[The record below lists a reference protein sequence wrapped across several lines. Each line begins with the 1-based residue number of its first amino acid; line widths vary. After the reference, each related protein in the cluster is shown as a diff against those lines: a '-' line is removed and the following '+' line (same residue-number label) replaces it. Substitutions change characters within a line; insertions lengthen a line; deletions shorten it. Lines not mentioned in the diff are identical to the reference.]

1 MRRMLRLNNRSESLA
16 IVLFL
21 TLSGGAAFGVEEAPD
36 PSEIRVHMEQTRQK
50 HAALLGVRQQLNQQL
65 SQLEIQQ
72 GILNVKIGELEAQA
86 KQRERRIRE
95 LKKQRDELK
104 SDIATQQKH
113 LAGQLRS
120 AHVIGSKDWLKLLL
134 NQEDASHLARVLAYY
149 GYLSQAR
156 SDQIHR
162 LEEQIGRLETL
173 ERDLNDEATLKSELR
188 RQTQEEKLALAESS
202 KARRQLLK
210 GWDLELRDQAEQMR
224 EDQRS
229 LGILVESFAIDS
241 IEQPQEPSVASA
253 VDPLSKDGAA
263 RCPPQGTITAKFGS
277 PRMTSKWDG
286 VLISGRE
293 GAPVRVIAAGK
304 IAFADWFRGYGLLTI
319 VDHGNGVMSLY
330 AFNQSLSKSKG
341 DLVSAGEV
349 IATLGSTGGRDK
361 PGLYF
366 GVRAQGKP
374 VDPLVW
380 CQKAH

>member
-1 MRRMLRLNNRSESLA
+1 MLRLNNRSGVLA
-16 IVLFL
+16 IVLSL
-21 TLSGGAAFGVEEAPD
+21 TSGGGVALGVEESPD
-36 PSEIRVHMEQTRQK
+36 QSEIRDRMEQTRQK
-50 HAALLGVRQQLNQQL
+50 HTALLGVRDQLNQQL

-72 GILNVKIGELEAQA
+72 GLLSTKIGELEVQA

-95 LKKQRDELK
+95 LKKQRDDLK
-104 SDIATQQKH
+104 NDIATQQKH

-156 SDQIHR
+156 SDLIHR
-162 LEEQIGRLETL
+162 LEEQIGRLEAL
-173 ERDLNDEATLKSELR
+173 ERDLNDEATLKAELR

-210 GWDLELRDQAEQMR
+210 GWDRELKDQAEQMR

-229 LGILVESFAIDS
+229 LGMLVESFAIDT
-241 IEQPQEPSVASA
+241 IQEPMPRSTEGLITEG
-253 VDPLSKDGAA
+253 PA
-263 RCPPQGTITAKFGS
+263 RCPPQGTITAQFGS

-286 VLISGRE
+286 VLISGKE
-293 GAPVRVIAAGK
+293 GAPVRAVAAGK
-304 IAFADWFRGYGLLTI
+304 VAFAEWFRGYGLLTI
-319 VDHGNGVMSLY
+319 IDHGNGVMSLY
-330 AFNQSLSKSKG
+330 AFNQSLNKSKG
-341 DLVSAGEV
+341 DPVAAGEV
-349 IATLGSTGGRDK
+349 IAALGSTGGRDK

-366 GVRAQGKP
+366 GIRTQGKP

-380 CQKAH
+380 CKKAH

>member
-1 MRRMLRLNNRSESLA
+1 MLRLNNRSDRLA
-16 IVLFL
+16 IGLVL
-21 TLSGGAAFGVEEAPD
+21 TLTGGAALGVEQAPD
-36 PSEIRVHMEQTRQK
+36 PSEIRDRMEQTRQK
-50 HAALLGVRQQLNQQL
+50 HTALLGVRQQLNQQL

-72 GILNVKIGELEAQA
+72 GMLNVKIGELETQA

-104 SDIATQQKH
+104 GDIATQQKH

-156 SDQIHR
+156 SDLIHQLEDQIAR
-162 LEEQIGRLETL
+162 LQAL
-173 ERDLNDEATLKSELR
+173 ERDLNDEATLKAELR

-210 GWDLELRDQAEQMR
+210 GWDLELKDQAEQMR

-241 IEQPQEPSVASA
+241 IEQAQESVASSTA
-253 VDPLSKDGAA
+253 DGVLKDGSA

-341 DLVSAGEV
+341 DLVSSGDV
-349 IATLGSTGGRDK
+349 IAAMGSTGGRDK

-366 GVRAQGKP
+366 GIRTQGKP

-380 CQKAH
+380 CQKTH

>member
-1 MRRMLRLNNRSESLA
+1 MRRLNNRSGVLA
-16 IVLFL
+16 VVFFL
-21 TLSGGAAFGVEEAPD
+21 TAGDGPVYALEEVPGQ
-36 PSEIRVHMEQTRQK
+36 SEIRDRMEQTRQK
-50 HAALLGVRQQLNQQL
+50 HAALLGVRDQLNQQL

-72 GILNVKIGELEAQA
+72 GVLSSKIGELEAQA

-95 LKKQRDELK
+95 LKKQRDDLK
-104 SDIATQQKH
+104 ADIATQQKH

-156 SDQIHR
+156 SDLIHR
-162 LEEQIGRLETL
+162 LEEQIARFETL
-173 ERDLNDEATLKSELR
+173 ERDLNDEATLKAELR

-210 GWDLELRDQAEQMR
+210 GWERELKDQAEQMR

-229 LGILVESFAIDS
+229 LGILVESFAIDAIDPVKEPVIGS
-241 IEQPQEPSVASA
+241 ISDASPSEGS
-253 VDPLSKDGAA
+253 G

-293 GAPVRVIAAGK
+293 GAPVRAIAAGK
-304 IAFADWFRGYGLLTI
+304 VAFADWFRGYGLLTI

-330 AFNQSLSKSKG
+330 AFNQSLTKSKG
-341 DLVSAGEV
+341 DSVTAGDV
-349 IATLGSTGGRDK
+349 IAALGSTGGRDK

-366 GVRAQGKP
+366 GIRTQGKP

-380 CQKAH
+380 CKQVH

>member
-1 MRRMLRLNNRSESLA
+1 MPRLDNRLGVLA
-16 IVLFL
+16 VVLFL
-21 TLSGGAAFGVEEAPD
+21 TSGGGKVLGFEASPD
-36 PSEIRVHMEQTRQK
+36 QSEIRDRMEQTRQK
-50 HAALLGVRQQLNQQL
+50 HTALLGVREQLNQQL

-72 GILNVKIGELEAQA
+72 GLLSTKIGELEIQA
-86 KQRERRIRE
+86 KQRDRRIRE
-95 LKKQRDELK
+95 LKKQRDDLR

-149 GYLSQAR
+149 GYLSHAR
-156 SDQIHR
+156 SDLIHR
-162 LEEQIGRLETL
+162 LEEQIARLEAI
-173 ERDLNDEATLKSELR
+173 ERDLNDEATLKAELR

-202 KARRQLLK
+202 KARRQLLR
-210 GWDLELRDQAEQMR
+210 GWDRELKDQADQMR

-229 LGILVESFAIDS
+229 LGMLVESFAIDS
-241 IEQPQEPSVASA
+241 ISQIPEHTQLNEGRTTE
-253 VDPLSKDGAA
+253 GAA

-286 VLISGRE
+286 VLISGKE
-293 GAPVRVIAAGK
+293 GAPVRTIAAGK

-341 DLVSAGEV
+341 DSVAAGDV
-349 IATLGSTGGRDK
+349 IAALGSTGGRDK

-366 GVRAQGKP
+366 GIRTQGKP
-374 VDPLVW
+374 IDPLVW
-380 CQKAH
+380 CKQAH

>member
-1 MRRMLRLNNRSESLA
+1 MPSLNNRKRYLA
-16 IVLFL
+16 IVLSVTFF
-21 TLSGGAAFGVEEAPD
+21 SGTAFGLEASPD
-36 PSEIRVHMEQTRQK
+36 ASEIRDRMELTRQK
-50 HAALLGVRQQLNQQL
+50 HTALMGVRQQLNQQL

-72 GILNVKIGELEAQA
+72 GLLNVKIGDLEAQA

-95 LKKQRDELK
+95 LKRQRDDLK
-104 SDIATQQKH
+104 GDIATQQKH

-156 SDQIHR
+156 SDLIRR
-162 LEEQIGRLETL
+162 LEEQISRLETL
-173 ERDLNDEATLKSELR
+173 ERDLNDEATLKAELR
-188 RQTQEEKLALAESS
+188 RQTQQEKMALAESS

-210 GWDLELRDQAEQMR
+210 GWDLELKDQAEQMR

-241 IEQPQEPSVASA
+241 IEEAQDGVTAAAIDGVP
-253 VDPLSKDGAA
+253 KDAPA
-263 RCPPQGTITAKFGS
+263 RCPPQGTITARFGS

-341 DLVSAGEV
+341 DVVSAGDV
-349 IATLGSTGGRDK
+349 IAALGSTGGRDK

-366 GVRAQGKP
+366 GIRTQGKP

-380 CQKAH
+380 CQKTH

>member
-1 MRRMLRLNNRSESLA
+1 MFRPNNRSGVLA
-16 IVLFL
+16 IVLL
-21 TLSGGAAFGVEEAPD
+21 LIAAGRASFGLEGSPD
-36 PSEIRVHMEQTRQK
+36 QSEIRDRMEQTRQK
-50 HAALLGVRQQLNQQL
+50 HAALLGVRDQLNQQL

-72 GILNVKIGELEAQA
+72 GQLTTRISELEAQA

-95 LKKQRDELK
+95 LKKQRDDLK

-156 SDQIHR
+156 SDLIHR
-162 LEEQIGRLETL
+162 LEEQIAKLEAL
-173 ERDLNDEATLKSELR
+173 ERDLNDEATLKAELR
-188 RQTQEEKLALAESS
+188 RQTQEEKLSLAESS

-210 GWDLELRDQAEQMR
+210 GWDSELKDQAEQMR

-229 LGILVESFAIDS
+229 LGILVESFAIDRV
-241 IEQPQEPSVASA
+241 QNPVADATDAASSQGA
-253 VDPLSKDGAA
+253 V
-263 RCPPQGTITAKFGS
+263 RCPPQGVITAKFGS

-286 VLISGRE
+286 ILISGKE
-293 GAPVRVIAAGK
+293 GAPVRAIAAGK
-304 IAFADWFRGYGLLTI
+304 VAFADWFRGYGLLTI

-341 DLVSAGEV
+341 DQVAAGDV
-349 IATLGSTGGRDK
+349 LAALGSTGGRDK

-366 GVRAQGKP
+366 GIRTQGRP
-374 VDPLVW
+374 VDPLAW
-380 CQKAH
+380 CKQVH

>member
-1 MRRMLRLNNRSESLA
+1 MLRLNNRSHCLA

-21 TLSGGAAFGVEEAPD
+21 TLSGGPAFGVENAPD
-36 PSEIRVHMEQTRQK
+36 PSEIRDHMEQTRQK

-72 GILNVKIGELEAQA
+72 GILNVKIGELEVQA

-95 LKKQRDELK
+95 LKKQRDDLK

-162 LEEQIGRLETL
+162 LEAQIGRLETL
-173 ERDLNDEATLKSELR
+173 ERDLNDEATLKAELR
-188 RQTQEEKLALAESS
+188 RQTQEEKLSLAESS

-210 GWDLELRDQAEQMR
+210 GWDVELRDQAEQMR

-253 VDPLSKDGAA
+253 VDPLPKDGAA

>member
-1 MRRMLRLNNRSESLA
+1 
-16 IVLFL
+16 
-21 TLSGGAAFGVEEAPD
+21 
-36 PSEIRVHMEQTRQK
+36 MEQTRQK
-50 HAALLGVRQQLNQQL
+50 HTALLGVREQLNQQL

-72 GILNVKIGELEAQA
+72 GLLSTKIGELETQA
-86 KQRERRIRE
+86 KQRDRRIRE
-95 LKKQRDELK
+95 LKKQRDDLK
-104 SDIATQQKH
+104 ADIATQQKH

-156 SDQIHR
+156 SDLIHR
-162 LEEQIGRLETL
+162 LEEQIERLEAL
-173 ERDLNDEATLKSELR
+173 ERDLNDEATLKAELR

-210 GWDLELRDQAEQMR
+210 GWDRELKDQAEQMR

-229 LGILVESFAIDS
+229 LGMLVESFAIDTIS
-241 IEQPQEPSVASA
+241 QIPEPMQSNEGRTTE
-253 VDPLSKDGAA
+253 GAA

-286 VLISGRE
+286 VLISGKE
-293 GAPVRVIAAGK
+293 GTPVRAIAAGK
-304 IAFADWFRGYGLLTI
+304 VAFADWFRGYGLLTI

-341 DLVSAGEV
+341 DPVAAGDV
-349 IATLGSTGGRDK
+349 IAALGSTGGRDK

-366 GVRAQGKP
+366 GIRTQGRP
-374 VDPLVW
+374 IDPLVW
-380 CQKAH
+380 CKQAH

>member
-1 MRRMLRLNNRSESLA
+1 MLKLNNRRDQLA
-16 IVLFL
+16 IGLYL
-21 TLSGGAAFGVEEAPD
+21 TLSCGAALALDEAKD
-36 PSEIRVHMEQTRQK
+36 PSEIRDRMEQTRQK

-104 SDIATQQKH
+104 ADIATQQKH

-156 SDQIHR
+156 SDQIRR
-162 LEEQIGRLETL
+162 LEGEIVRFEAL
-173 ERDLNDEATLKSELR
+173 ERDLNDEATLKAELR

-210 GWDLELRDQAEQMR
+210 GWDMELRDQAERMR

-241 IEQPQEPSVASA
+241 IEPAQEPVGSSL
-253 VDPLSKDGAA
+253 VDSFNKDGPA

-286 VLISGRE
+286 ILISGRE

-349 IATLGSTGGRDK
+349 IAALGSTGGRDK

-366 GVRAQGKP
+366 GIRTQGKP

-380 CQKAH
+380 CQKTH

>member
-1 MRRMLRLNNRSESLA
+1 MQRLNNRTGALA
-16 IVLFL
+16 VVLFL
-21 TLSGGAAFGVEEAPD
+21 GVAWGGAYGLEEGAD
-36 PSEIRVHMEQTRQK
+36 QAEIRDRMEQTRQK
-50 HAALLGVRQQLNQQL
+50 HAALLGVREHLNQQL

-72 GILNVKIGELEAQA
+72 GVLSTKIGELEVQA
-86 KQRERRIRE
+86 KQHERRIRE
-95 LKKQRDELK
+95 LKKQRDDLK
-104 SDIATQQKH
+104 ADIATQQKH

-156 SDQIHR
+156 SDLIQR
-162 LEEQIGRLETL
+162 LENQITRLESL

-188 RQTQEEKLALAESS
+188 RQSQQEKLALAESS

-210 GWDLELRDQAEQMR
+210 GWDRELKDQAEQMR

-229 LGILVESFAIDS
+229 LGILVESFSMDAKDQIQ
-241 IEQPQEPSVASA
+241 QPLVRSTPEASPA
-253 VDPLSKDGAA
+253 EGPA

-277 PRMTSKWDG
+277 PRMTSRWDG
-286 VLISGRE
+286 LLISGKE
-293 GAPVRVIAAGK
+293 GSPVRAIAAGK
-304 IAFADWFRGYGLLTI
+304 ISFADWFRGYGLLTI
-319 VDHGNGVMSLY
+319 IDHGNGVMSLY

-341 DLVSAGEV
+341 DSVAAGDV
-349 IATLGSTGGRDK
+349 IAALGATGGRDK

-366 GVRAQGKP
+366 GIRTQGKP

-380 CQKAH
+380 CKQVH